1 MSRSSSLFVAFAVLF
16 IFVIN
21 ISAKNV
27 PRAPGLASSNWPVAH
42 SDTWNSDVSDKNG
55 PAVGSNASA
64 FLLINGES
72 VADIM
77 SIFELADP
85 ITLVQ
90 SHITGYTWG
99 SSVSSVF
106 QLKTDETGISM
117 INSYYR
123 DFNFEYHGA
132 YCLLGA
138 DGTYFAAART
148 SLQSYNNEKPLD
160 FTTPIVKTGEYFVP
174 GLDDD
179 EHIVGLTM
187 THDVDA
193 PFLIFATTKGQVGA
207 VSVDFTTASALYRIA
222 GIEKVAKQ
230 DKFVSNSIGLDGPRG
245 GIYVVTSISM
255 NRLQWDP
262 LTRTITLS
270 WSTEYGNGHDEW
282 FYGRLGPGAGTS
294 PTISGPSGE
303 PEYVVIT
310 DGENPMNIRYYNAL
324 TGEETGKQVVMFGCT
339 LGAAC
344 NSTTDQS
351 IVVSGY
357 KSVVVQNFVAPK
369 VTPFCSEWFAS
380 LPVTEALKME
390 CPYMFGAYVNGVEQF
405 ELDPK
410 TGIVSSVWANSEVS
424 CTSSIPV
431 LSDKSG
437 ILYCLGKR
445 ERPMKRATYTIEAMS
460 WATGRSLFHVEL
472 SPVLLANSL
481 YAATEVGNNND
492 IVMGTLAG
500 VVRVSENKALSS
512 SASASLSASET
523 IEQAM
528 KEIMAKSKHSDLWQQ
543 FDALQQMNERGDIP
557 TGEFLKNLKLF
568 K

>member
-1 MSRSSSLFVAFAVLF
+1 MISLVAVCFACLCIVL
-16 IFVIN
+16 V
-21 ISAKNV
+21 SAKNV
-27 PRAPGLASSNWPVAH
+27 PRAPGLANSNWPVAH

-55 PAVGSNASA
+55 PGVGSNASA

-148 SLQSYNNEKPLD
+148 SLQAYNNEKALD
-160 FTTPIVKTGEYFVP
+160 FSTPIVKANEYFVP
-174 GLDDD
+174 GMDDD

-187 THDVDA
+187 THDADL

-207 VSVDFTTASALYRIA
+207 VSVDFKVASPLFRIA
-222 GIEKVAKQ
+222 GIEKVANP
-230 DKFVSNSIGLDGPRG
+230 DKFVSNSIGMDGPLG

-262 LTRTITLS
+262 LTRTISGS
-270 WSTEYGNGHDEW
+270 WSTEYGSGNDEW

-310 DGENPMNIRYYNAL
+310 DGENPMNIRYFNAK
-324 TGEETGKQVVMFGCT
+324 TGEETGKHVVMFGCT
-339 LGAAC
+339 AGAAC

-357 KSVVVQNFVAPK
+357 KSVAVQNFVGPK

-380 LPVTEALKME
+380 LPVTDALKME

-410 TGIVSSVWANSEVS
+410 TGVVRSVWANSDVS

-431 LSDKSG
+431 LSEESG

-481 YAATEVGNNND
+481 YAATEIGTSND

-500 VVRVSENKALSS
+500 IVRVSENKAVS
-512 SASASLSASET
+512 SATSKAPET

-528 KEIMAKSKHSDLWQQ
+528 HEIMSKSKHADMWEQ
-543 FDALQQMNERGDIP
+543 FDALQQMNEKGQVP
-557 TGEFLKNLKLF
+557 SAEFLKNLKF
-568 K
+568 MK

>member
-1 MSRSSSLFVAFAVLF
+1 MMLQLVVLLALLGL
-16 IFVIN
+16 IV
-21 ISAKNV
+21 SKNV
-27 PRAPGLASSNWPVAH
+27 PRAPGLASSNWPIAH
-42 SDTWNSDVSDKNG
+42 SDTWNSDVSDRTG

-90 SHITGYTWG
+90 SHIQGYTWG

-106 QLKTDETGISM
+106 QLKTDSTGVSM
-117 INSYYR
+117 INSFYR

-138 DGTYFAAART
+138 DGTYFAAARS
-148 SLQSYNNEKPLD
+148 SLQAYNNEKALD
-160 FTTPIVKTGEYFVP
+160 FTTPIVKTNEYFVS

-187 THDVDA
+187 THDDA

-207 VSVDFTTASALYRIA
+207 VSVDFSVASPLFRIS
-222 GIEKVAKQ
+222 GIEKVGRP
-230 DKFVSNSIGLDGPRG
+230 DKFVSNSIGMDGPRG

-262 LTRTITLS
+262 LTRTISSS
-270 WSTEYGNGHDEW
+270 WSTEYGTGNDDW
-282 FYGRLGPGAGTS
+282 YYGRLGPGAGTS

-310 DGENPMNIRYYNAL
+310 DGENPMSIRYFDVT
-324 TGEETGKQVVMFGCT
+324 TGAEAGKQVVMFGCT
-339 LGAAC
+339 AGAAC

-351 IVVSGY
+351 VVVSGY
-357 KSVVVQNFVAPK
+357 KSVVVQNYVAPK
-369 VTPFCSEWFAS
+369 VTAFCSEWFAS
-380 LPVTEALKME
+380 LPVTDALKME

-405 ELDPK
+405 DFNPRTREL
-410 TGIVSSVWANSEVS
+410 TSVWANPDVS

-431 LSDKSG
+431 VSEESG

-445 ERPMKRATYTIEAMS
+445 ERPVRRATYTIEAMS
-460 WATGRSLFHVEL
+460 WKTGRSLFHVEL

-481 YAATEVGNNND
+481 YAATEVGNMND

-500 VVRVSENKALSS
+500 IVRVSENKALA
-512 SASASLSASET
+512 ASAAFSATSSKRSVDG

-528 KEIMAKSKHSDLWQQ
+528 MELMANSKHAELWQQ
-543 FDALQQMNERGDIP
+543 LDEMQQMNERGEIP
-557 TGEFLKNLKLF
+557 SPEFVKGLKLKF
-568 K
+568 